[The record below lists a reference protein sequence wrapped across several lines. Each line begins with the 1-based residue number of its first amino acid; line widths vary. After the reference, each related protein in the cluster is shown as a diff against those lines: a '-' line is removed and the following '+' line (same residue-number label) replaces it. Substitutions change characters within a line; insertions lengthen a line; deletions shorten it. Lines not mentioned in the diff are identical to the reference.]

1 MPRVVLFKTPTT
13 TNGTDAYEESFSRAG
28 FGITYVPVLQE
39 TFHLDQL
46 TRIILDRD
54 STWGGIVITSK
65 RGAEAW
71 TQAASI
77 CEEDHSS
84 E

>member
-13 TNGTDAYEESFSRAG
+13 TNGSDSYQESFTRAG
-28 FGITYVPVLQE
+28 CGVTYIPVLQE

-46 TRIILDRD
+46 TRIILDGNP
-54 STWGGIVITSK
+54 TWGGIVITSK

-71 TQAASI
+71 IQAASTS
-77 CEEDHSS
+77 EEDHSS